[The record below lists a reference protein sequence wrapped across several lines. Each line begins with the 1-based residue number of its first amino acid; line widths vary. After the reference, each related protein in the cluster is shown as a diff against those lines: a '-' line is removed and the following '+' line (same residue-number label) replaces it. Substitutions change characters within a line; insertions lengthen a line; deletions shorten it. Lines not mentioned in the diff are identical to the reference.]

1 MEKSRN
7 LSKSEYFDAVQREYI
22 IADFKRRFYSKTKD
36 KEYYAKVARFKA
48 EKINDI
54 ANRNNLLSV
63 LNSEQKYQA
72 VRKELINDA
81 NQPLFSMSEADL
93 FNYYRSGCEVAYQ
106 GEIWI
111 LDSTTPDY
119 KTAMI
124 YDKNT
129 KVEKTVNICEISRI
143 L

>member
-7 LSKSEYFDAVQREYI
+7 LSKSEYFDAIQREYI

-54 ANRNNLLSV
+54 ANRNNLISV
-63 LNSEQKYQA
+63 INDEQKYKE
-72 VRKELINDA
+72 VRKTLINEL
-81 NQPLFSMSEADL
+81 NQPLFEMSDIDL
-93 FNYYRSGCEVAYQ
+93 LNYYREGCEFVY
-106 GEIWI
+106 EREVWI
-111 LDSTTPDY
+111 LKGTDMKSAVIY
-119 KTAMI
+119 K
-124 YDKNT
+124 KGS
-129 KVEKTVNICEISRI
+129 NIQKDVPIDEIARV

>member
-7 LSKSEYFDAVQREYI
+7 LSKSEYFDAIQREYI

-54 ANRNNLLSV
+54 ANRNNLISV
-63 LNSEQKYQA
+63 INDEQKYKE
-72 VRKELINDA
+72 VRKTLINKL
-81 NQPLFSMSEADL
+81 NQPLFEMSDIDL
-93 FNYYRSGCEVAYQ
+93 LNYYREGCEFVY
-106 GEIWI
+106 EREVWI
-111 LDSTTPDY
+111 LKGTDMKSAVIY
-119 KTAMI
+119 K
-124 YDKNT
+124 KGS
-129 KVEKTVNICEISRI
+129 NIQKDVSIDEIARV

>member
-7 LSKSEYFDAVQREYI
+7 LSKSEYFDAIQREYI

-54 ANRNNLLSV
+54 ANRNNLISV
-63 LNSEQKYQA
+63 LNDEQKYKE
-72 VRKELINDA
+72 VRKTLINEL
-81 NQPLFSMSEADL
+81 NQPLFEMSDIDL
-93 FNYYRSGCEVAYQ
+93 LNYYRVGCEFVH
-106 GEIWI
+106 EREVWI
-111 LDSTTPDY
+111 LKETDMKRAIIY
-119 KTAMI
+119 KKDI
-124 YDKNT
+124 
-129 KVEKTVNICEISRI
+129 NIQKDVSIDEIARV

>member
-7 LSKSEYFDAVQREYI
+7 LSKSEYFDAIQREYI

-54 ANRNNLLSV
+54 ANRNNLISV
-63 LNSEQKYQA
+63 INDEQKYKE
-72 VRKELINDA
+72 VRRTLINEL
-81 NQPLFSMSEADL
+81 NQPLFEMSDIDL
-93 FNYYRSGCEVAYQ
+93 LNYYREGCEFVH
-106 GEIWI
+106 EREVWI
-111 LDSTTPDY
+111 LKGTDMKRAVIY
-119 KTAMI
+119 K
-124 YDKNT
+124 KGS
-129 KVEKTVNICEISRI
+129 NIQKDVSIDEIARV